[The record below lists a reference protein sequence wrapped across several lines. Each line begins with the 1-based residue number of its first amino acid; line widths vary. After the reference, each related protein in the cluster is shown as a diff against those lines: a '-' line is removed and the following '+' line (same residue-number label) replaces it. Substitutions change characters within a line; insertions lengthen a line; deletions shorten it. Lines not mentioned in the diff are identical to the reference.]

1 MPTKG
6 EKEMSVTLDKQF
18 EVHMSEEKLSED
30 AATGYDAVKKGSKG
44 DTIDRSGAKYTEAGG
59 TTNDS
64 EEGAKGTQNLG
75 AKFATQPTEGD
86 KTIKNKPSD
95 ASSALPGALSNKI
108 FDEVESDEEA
118 ITEEETLASQEYD
131 FTEDVDALVSGED
144 LSEEFRERAKTIFE
158 AAVTSK
164 VKLEV
169 AQLTE
174 AFENALEEQVA
185 SLKEELTTQL
195 DDYISYIA
203 GQWMNENA
211 LAIEHGIKNEISES
225 FMRGLKE
232 LFVEHNFSVPEEK
245 FNLLDG
251 MVEEL
256 DEMEAK
262 LNEQIDSNVLL
273 NKELGT
279 YMKMDI
285 VNEVAAGLAETQKEK
300 LASLAEGVEFESEED
315 FQKKIQTIKESYFTR
330 RDVVATTDQTE
341 NVEPLMEEVQ
351 PANRAMG
358 RYVEALARWS

>member
-1 MPTKG
+1 
-6 EKEMSVTLDKQF
+6 MSVTLDKEF
-18 EVHMSEEKLSED
+18 EVHMSTEEISED
-30 AATGYDAVKKGSKG
+30 AATGYAAVTKGSKG
-44 DTIDRSGAKYTEAGG
+44 EKIDRSGAKYTEAGG
-59 TTNDS
+59 TTSDS

-86 KTIKNKPSD
+86 KTLKTKPSD
-95 ASSALPGALSNKI
+95 ASPAMPGALSNKI

-118 ITEEETLASQEYD
+118 ITEEETVVSQEYD
-131 FTEDVDALVSGED
+131 FTQDVDALVYGED
-144 LSEEFRERAKTIFE
+144 LSEEFRDRAKTIFE

-164 VKLEV
+164 VKMEV

-185 SLKEELTTQL
+185 SLKEELTTQV
-195 DDYISYIA
+195 DDYLSYIA

-211 LAIEHGIKNEISES
+211 LAIEHGVKNEISES

-245 FNLLDG
+245 FNLLDS

-256 DEMEAK
+256 DEMEQK

-273 NKELGT
+273 NKELGKYT
-279 YMKMDI
+279 KMDI

-300 LASLAEGVEFESEED
+300 LASLAEGVEFESESD
-315 FQKKIQTIKESYFTR
+315 FQTKIQTIKESYFTR
-330 RDVVATTDQTE
+330 RDVVATTDTTE
-341 NVEPLMEEVQ
+341 DLEPLVEEAH